1 LETIQGRRLKV
12 LMVSTEF
19 PPMPG
24 GVGRYT
30 FNLTQRLRHLGIEVL
45 VVCNDKG
52 KGDFHG
58 LSPLNKENAQV
69 LLTLLDEVKPD
80 IVHIQFEP
88 GLYGLSFD
96 LTNPKH
102 SMTYLD
108 SFYRKNKS
116 VPIVTTFH
124 TGFKLSQWLN
134 PASLIKKEGRIGTL
148 GIPLRF
154 LIRSWKYFLNYRAFR
169 NLIVE
174 KLRLSN
180 AGIML
185 SYYMSSLFG
194 GGKVIYHGSE
204 PSIFPRP
211 SKDKARSYFS
221 LPQEKKI
228 ALAVGFKTATKGW
241 DILKNMTLPDN
252 WIVVVNS
259 SRSYYNKETYDLK
272 LKENNNL
279 NKNNKN
285 TIIDLQKGFL
295 SDQDLSMLFYAV
307 DVVLLP
313 YKVISA
319 SGVMFDAL
327 AHGLPFIATNLNFF
341 KEFSR
346 QGLGI
351 TVKRTPNEF
360 SKAIKRVEQN
370 YSSYIQTVNSFKENL
385 KWDFVAKQHA
395 SIYYSVIEKSNN
407 RKILRLN

>member
-1 LETIQGRRLKV
+1 LELTGNKPLKV

-30 FNLTQRLRHLGIEVL
+30 FNLTQSLRKLGLEVL

-52 KGDFHG
+52 KGDFYG
-58 LSPLNKENAQV
+58 LSPKNKENAQV
-69 LLTLLDEVKPD
+69 LLNLVSEVKPD
-80 IVHIQFEP
+80 VVHIQFEP

-96 LTNPKH
+96 LTNPRH

-108 SFYRKNKS
+108 SFYRENKK
-116 VPIVTTFH
+116 VPVVTTFH

-134 PASLIKKEGRIGTL
+134 PASLIKKDGRIGSL

-174 KLRLSN
+174 KLRISN

-185 SYYMSSLFG
+185 SYYMSGIFG

-204 PSIFPRP
+204 PSVYPKP
-211 SKDKARSYFS
+211 SKEIARSYFS

-241 DILKNMTLPDN
+241 DILKNMNLPEN
-252 WIVVVNS
+252 WIMVMNS
-259 SRSYYNKETYDLK
+259 SKSYYNKENYDIK
-272 LKENNNL
+272 LKENNL
-279 NKNNKN
+279 NGNKN

-295 SDQDLSMLFYAV
+295 SDEELSMLFYAA

-327 AHGLPFIATNLNFF
+327 AHGLPFIATDLNFF

-351 TVKRTPNEF
+351 TVKRMPNEF
-360 SKAIKRVEQN
+360 SNAIKRLEKN
-370 YSSYIQTVNSFKENL
+370 YSIYIETVNSFKNNL

-395 SIYYSVIEKSNN
+395 SIYSSVINKNN
-407 RKILRLN
+407 KKEIFA